1 MQLHA
6 RANVLY
12 VMPISNLFRIILSLQ
27 QDTVDISVFGCCY
40 HCDTFNQSPAKLREN
55 QGMKRR
61 GEERRG
67 EEVMLCVHT
76 LQLCQRTKLS

>member
-27 QDTVDISVFGCCY
+27 QDTVDISGLDKVAASFGLVVNY
-40 HCDTFNQSPAKLREN
+40 KKGKTMA
-55 QGMKRR
+55 
-61 GEERRG
+61 
-67 EEVMLCVHT
+67 MLKFYPPINIPVNGHN
-76 LQLCQRTKLS
+76 